1 MASTNIDFD
10 NTARLLKVK
19 NLIHYIYSIAEL
31 EESDAYTTLTNHK
44 KDILSKSYC
53 EIGWNNIKELI
64 SLIGN
69 CSTEEAIR
77 EFNSLIIRNKPKA
90 RKDIQKKLKKL
101 GYELNPDFF
110 IENQMTLASAEARA
124 DAYWK
129 EKLSLKT
136 TIPVSAI
143 DENAVIRLRD
153 KAYFKT
159 ANFAERKTQ
168 AEGIL
173 DSCNAFRV
181 DGETG
186 VLDSNGDVWM
196 YAKDYYTV
204 FC

>member
-1 MASTNIDFD
+1 MASTNINFD

-19 NLIHYIYSIAEL
+19 NLIHYIYSTAEL
-31 EESDAYTTLTNHK
+31 EESDVYTTLTNHK
-44 KDILSKSYC
+44 KDILGKSYC
-53 EIGWNNIKELI
+53 EIGWDNIKELVSI
-64 SLIGN
+64 IGN
-69 CSTEEAIR
+69 CSTEEALK
-77 EFNSLIIRNKPKA
+77 EFNSLIIRNKPQT
-90 RKDIQKKLKKL
+90 RKEIQKKLMKL
-101 GYELNPDFF
+101 GYELNPEF
-110 IENQMTLASAEARA
+110 IVTNQMTLVGAEARA

-129 EKLSLKT
+129 EKLSLRT

-143 DENAVIRLRD
+143 DDHAVIRLRD

-159 ANFAERKTQ
+159 ANFAQRKTQ

-196 YAKDYYTV
+196 YAKDYYAM